1 MAADSLKHRQKYTR
15 SAQLDNRL
23 WLTSRYTAGMRPLLI
38 LVMFGST
45 LISACGTQSSI
56 KPVEYL
62 DDRTAMTV
70 GALKEPI
77 ELVPSLKQS
86 GIRAITSLAKRNSFA
101 YLGPVEWDK
110 SGAIVYG
117 LWVHIAPGADQ
128 PLADIHAPAALTLVL
143 DGTSLVLSPIDAPQ
157 LGRGA
162 YQPVASWGQTAYF
175 ELNVEMLKQMAAS
188 EKLELNARATND
200 SVVNF
205 VPSADT
211 RETLTEYMR
220 ARGITGD

>member
-1 MAADSLKHRQKYTR
+1 M
-15 SAQLDNRL
+15 RL
-23 WLTSRYTAGMRPLLI
+23 L
-38 LVMFGST
+38 ST
-45 LISACGTQSSI
+45 LVSLAILLSACGTQASI

-70 GALKEPI
+70 GSLKEPI
-77 ELVPSLKQS
+77 ELVPSLRQS
-86 GIRAITSLAKRNSFA
+86 GIRVITNLAKRTSFA

-110 SGAIVYG
+110 SGSIVYG
-117 LWVHIAPGADQ
+117 LWIHIAPGSDQ
-128 PLADIHAPAALTLVL
+128 PIADIHAPEALTLVL
-143 DGTSLVLSPIDAPQ
+143 DGSTRVLSPIDAPQ

-175 ELNVEMLKQMAAS
+175 ELTVEMLKQMAAS
-188 EKLELNARATND
+188 EKLELNVRATND
-200 SVVNF
+200 RVVNF
-205 VPSADT
+205 VPSGDT